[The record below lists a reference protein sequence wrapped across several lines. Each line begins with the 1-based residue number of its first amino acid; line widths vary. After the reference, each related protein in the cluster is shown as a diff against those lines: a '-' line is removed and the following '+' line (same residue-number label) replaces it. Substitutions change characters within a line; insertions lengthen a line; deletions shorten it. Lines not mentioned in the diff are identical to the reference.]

1 MAKFVF
7 VTGGVVSALGKGIA
21 SASLGN
27 LLKARGLNVVLQ
39 KFDPYLNVD
48 PGTMSPFQHG
58 EVFVLEDG
66 AECDLDLGHYER
78 FTDTNLSQINNLT
91 SGRVYE
97 TILAKERKG
106 EYLGRT
112 VQVIPHVTDEIKRRI
127 LLPAK
132 ENPDVDVVITEI
144 GGTVGDI
151 ESLPFLEAIRQFRL
165 ERPMQDSASV
175 HLTLVPYIAAAGE
188 IKTKPTQHSVRELRS
203 IGIQPDFLMCRADHP
218 IGDDARR
225 KIALFCNLPTEHVI
239 DGRDVKS
246 IYEVPLNLHEQHF
259 DHLLCERLQLETSAP
274 DLTEWER
281 MVNVIVNPPD
291 TVRIAIVGKYIELK
305 DAYKSITES
314 FIHAGIPNHVGVE
327 QVWVDSESLEGEE
340 VGDRRLAEI
349 FEGCHGIL
357 VPGGFGDRGIPGK
370 VNAIRYARENGI
382 PFFGIC
388 LGLQCAMIEIG
399 RDLVGLEKAGSA
411 EFDAAT
417 PHPVIHLM
425 ESQKSVTRKGGT
437 MRLGAYPCQIKP
449 ASRAY
454 HCYGTLE
461 TSERHRHRFEV
472 NNDYRAAF
480 EEAGVVFSGTSPD
493 GELVEMFELPGHPFF
508 LAVQFHPE
516 LKSRPRRPHPL
527 FREFVAAAVAQQEL
541 VRERGA
547 KDRKTGGED
556 KDAGRDASAAGDDP
570 ERGGPSHPSRS
581 EETAAG

>member
-21 SASLGN
+21 CASLGN
-27 LLKARGLNVVLQ
+27 LLKARGLNVILQ

-78 FTDTNLSQINNLT
+78 FTDNNLSQINNLT

-127 LLPAK
+127 MLPAK
-132 ENPDVDVVITEI
+132 ENPDVDVIITEI

-165 ERPMQDSASV
+165 EQPREDTASM

-203 IGIQPDFLMCRADHP
+203 IGIQPDFLVCRSDNP

-225 KIALFCNLPTEHVI
+225 KIGLFCNLNVDHVF
-239 DGRDVKS
+239 DACDVKS
-246 IYEVPLNLHEQHF
+246 IYQVPLNLHAQNF
-259 DHLLCERLQLETSAP
+259 DKLFCECLGLETPTP
-274 DLTEWER
+274 DLTDWER
-281 MVNVIVNPPD
+281 MVHAVLNPGE
-291 TVRIAIVGKYIELK
+291 TVRIAIVGKYTELR
-305 DAYKSITES
+305 DAYKSIIES
-314 FIHAGIPNHVGVE
+314 FIHAGIPHHVGVE
-327 QVWVDSESLEGEE
+327 QVWIDSETLEAAD
-340 VGDRRLAEI
+340 VGDHQLAEI
-349 FEGCHGIL
+349 FEGIHGIL

-370 VNAIRYARENGI
+370 VKAIRYARENQV

-411 EFDAAT
+411 EFTPET
-417 PHPVIHLM
+417 PHAVIHLM
-425 ESQKSVTRKGGT
+425 EEQRGIANLGGT
-437 MRLGAYPCQIKP
+437 MRLGAYPCHLVP
-449 ASRAY
+449 GSRAAD
-454 HCYGTLE
+454 CYGE
-461 TSERHRHRFEV
+461 AEISERHRHRYEV
-472 NNDYRAAF
+472 NNSYRGQF
-480 EEAGVVFSGTSPD
+480 EEAGVVFSGLSPD
-493 GELVEMFELPGHPFF
+493 GELVEIMELPGHPFF
-508 LAVQFHPE
+508 MAVQFHPE
-516 LKSRPRRPHPL
+516 LKSRPGRPHPL
-527 FREFVAAAVAQQEL
+527 FRDFVAAAVTHQNKG
-541 VRERGA
+541 RE
-547 KDRKTGGED
+547 KSMDQ
-556 KDAGRDASAAGDDP
+556 AAN
-570 ERGGPSHPSRS
+570 
-581 EETAAG
+581 

>member
-27 LLKARGLNVVLQ
+27 LLKARGLKVILQ

-78 FTDTNLSQINNLT
+78 FTDTNLAQINNLT

-127 LLPAK
+127 MLPVK
-132 ENPDVDVVITEI
+132 DNPDVDVVITEI

-165 ERPMQDSASV
+165 EHPLEDSVSV

-188 IKTKPTQHSVRELRS
+188 MKTKPTQHSVRELRS
-203 IGIQPDFLMCRADHP
+203 IGIQPDFLFCRTDHHL
-218 IGDDARR
+218 GEDARR
-225 KIALFCNLPTEHVI
+225 KIGLFCNLPVEHVF
-239 DGRDVKS
+239 DGKDVTS
-246 IYEVPLNLHEQHF
+246 IYEVPLNLHEQNF
-259 DHLLCERLQLETSAP
+259 DRLICERLRLETPEP
-274 DLTEWER
+274 DLGPWR
-281 MVNVIVNPPD
+281 KMVGMILHPPE
-291 TVRIAIVGKYIELK
+291 TVKVAIVGKYIELR
-305 DAYKSITES
+305 DAYKSIIEA
-314 FIHAGIPNHVGVE
+314 FIHAGIPNRVGVE
-327 QVWVDSESLEGEE
+327 QVWIDSESLEGED
-340 VGDRRLAEI
+340 VGDRRLEEI
-349 FEGCHGIL
+349 FRGIHGIL

-370 VNAIRYARENGI
+370 VKAIRYARENGV

-399 RDLVGLEKAGSA
+399 RDLAGLEKAGSS
-411 EFDAAT
+411 EFEPAT

-425 ESQKSVTRKGGT
+425 EMQKGIANLGGT
-437 MRLGAYPCQIKP
+437 MRLGAYPCRLREGSLAHQ
-449 ASRAY
+449 
-454 HCYGTLE
+454 CYGRAE
-461 TSERHRHRFEV
+461 ISERHRHRYEV
-472 NNDYRAAF
+472 NNEYRERF
-480 EEAGVVFSGTSPD
+480 EEAGLVFSGTSPD
-493 GELVEMFELPGHPFF
+493 DRLVEIIELPGHPFF

-516 LKSRPRRPHPL
+516 LKSRPGAPHPL
-527 FREFVAAAVAQQEL
+527 FRAFVAAAIQHQEKS
-541 VRERGA
+541 GP
-547 KDRKTGGED
+547 GGEV
-556 KDAGRDASAAGDDP
+556 SAAG
-570 ERGGPSHPSRS
+570 
-581 EETAAG
+581 

>member
-21 SASLGN
+21 CASMGT
-27 LLKARGLNVVLQ
+27 LLKARGLNVILQ

-58 EVFVLEDG
+58 EVFVLDDG

-78 FTDTNLSQINNLT
+78 FTDVSLSQINNLT

-97 TILAKERKG
+97 TILTKERKG

-127 LLPAK
+127 MLPAL
-132 ENPDVDVVITEI
+132 ENPEVDVVITEI

-165 ERPMQDSASV
+165 EQPREDTVSV

-203 IGIQPDFLMCRADHP
+203 IGIQPDFLMCRSERA

-225 KIALFCNLPTEHVI
+225 KIGLFCNLNVDHVFEA
-239 DGRDVKS
+239 RDVES
-246 IYEVPLNLHEQHF
+246 IYQVPLNLHDQNF
-259 DHLLCERLQLETSAP
+259 DVLLCDRLGLETELP
-274 DLTEWER
+274 DLTEWEK
-281 MVNVIVNPPD
+281 MVHAVLNP
-291 TVRIAIVGKYIELK
+291 TESVRIAIVGKYTELK
-305 DAYKSITES
+305 DAYKSIIES
-314 FIHAGIPNHVGVE
+314 FIHAGIPHHVKVE
-327 QVWVDSESLEGEE
+327 QVWIDSESLEGDD

-349 FEGCHGIL
+349 FADIHGIL

-370 VNAIRYARENGI
+370 VNAIRFARENKV
-382 PFFGIC
+382 PFLGIC

-411 EFDAAT
+411 EFTPET

-425 ESQKSVTRKGGT
+425 EEQRDIANMGGT
-437 MRLGAYPCQIKP
+437 MRLGAYPCNIVP
-449 ASRAY
+449 DSRAFA
-454 HCYGTLE
+454 CYGE
-461 TSERHRHRFEV
+461 QQISERHRHRYEV
-472 NNDYRAAF
+472 NNNYREQF
-480 EEAGVVFSGTSPD
+480 ETAGVLFSGLSPD
-493 GELVEMFELPGHPFF
+493 GQLVEIMELPEHPFF
-508 LAVQFHPE
+508 IAVQFHPE
-516 LKSRPRRPHPL
+516 LKSRPGRPHPL
-527 FREFVAAAVAQQEL
+527 FREFVASAFVHGSSAQEKSVDQAAN
-541 VRERGA
+541 
-547 KDRKTGGED
+547 
-556 KDAGRDASAAGDDP
+556 
-570 ERGGPSHPSRS
+570 
-581 EETAAG
+581 

>member
-21 SASLGN
+21 SASLGA
-27 LLKARGLNVVLQ
+27 LLKARGLNVILQ

-127 LLPAK
+127 MLPAQ
-132 ENPDVDVVITEI
+132 NDPSVDVVITEI

-165 ERPMQDSASV
+165 EQDPQDSASV

-203 IGIQPDFLMCRADHP
+203 IGIQPDFLMCRTSQP

-225 KIALFCNLPTEHVI
+225 KIALFCNLPVSHVF
-239 DGRDVKS
+239 DGRDAKS
-246 IYEVPLNLHEQHF
+246 IYEVPLNIHEQRF
-259 DHLLCERLQLETSAP
+259 DELLCKRLGLETEEP
-274 DLTEWER
+274 DLEAWRR
-281 MVNVIVNPPD
+281 MVSVILNPPD
-291 TVRIAIVGKYIELK
+291 RVRIAIVGKYIELK
-305 DAYKSITES
+305 DAYKSITEA
-314 FIHAGIPNHVGVE
+314 FIHAGIPNHVGVD
-327 QVWVDSESLEGEE
+327 QVWIDSESLENDD
-340 VGDRRLAEI
+340 VGDARLREI
-349 FEGCHGIL
+349 FADCHGIL
-357 VPGGFGDRGIPGK
+357 VPGGFGDRGILGK
-370 VNAIRYARENGI
+370 VNAVRFARENRI

-388 LGLQCAMIEIG
+388 LGLQCAMIEFG
-399 RDLVGLEKAGSA
+399 RDVVGLEKAGSA
-411 EFDAAT
+411 EFDPGT

-425 ESQKSVTRKGGT
+425 EEQKGIANLGGT
-437 MRLGAYPCQIKP
+437 MRLGAYPCNVKP
-449 ASRAY
+449 GSRTY
-454 HCYGTLE
+454 HCYGELE
-461 TSERHRHRFEV
+461 ISERHRHRYEV
-472 NNDYRAAF
+472 NNDYREQF
-480 EEAGVVFSGTSPD
+480 EAQGMVFAGTSPD
-493 GELVEMFELPGHPFF
+493 GRLVEILELPQHPFF
-508 LAVQFHPE
+508 VAVQFHPE
-516 LKSRPRRPHPL
+516 LKSRPHRPHPL
-527 FREFVAAAVAQQEL
+527 FREFVAAAVEHQNLQ
-541 VRERGA
+541 RGRA
-547 KDRKTGGED
+547 SDR
-556 KDAGRDASAAGDDP
+556 AAG
-570 ERGGPSHPSRS
+570 
-581 EETAAG
+581 